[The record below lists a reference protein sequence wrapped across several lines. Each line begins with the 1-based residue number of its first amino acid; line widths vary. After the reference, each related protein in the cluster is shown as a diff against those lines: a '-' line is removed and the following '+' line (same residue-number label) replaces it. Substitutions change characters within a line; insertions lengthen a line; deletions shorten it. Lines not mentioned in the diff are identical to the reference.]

1 MNCKGQ
7 DRSSGVVVSVLI
19 TFYNQ
24 EACVDR
30 AFGSVVSQIAAFPFE
45 ILIGDD
51 GSSDGTW
58 SKIEEWRKRYPDKVR
73 AYQASRDNGVT
84 DPIARAS
91 QNRLSLLREARGEYL
106 VFMDGDDYLCSN
118 QKLQC
123 QYDDFASSP
132 DIGSSCHNFEY
143 VDDCLQRTSVAY
155 PESGKQFDISF
166 AQFWNA
172 CYLPA
177 SCFMFKR
184 PSIDVLEQ
192 ACPENFDDNSIVY
205 LLAQGR
211 PLRYRSD
218 VMFSYVQ
225 QSDSTWNSM
234 DVVKRILVNQRD
246 LLFESSIDYACHK
259 SSLVRHGLELP
270 RLAFVGRKHLALY
283 TGYAEQ
289 LGLFQ
294 DNHFKRIW
302 SALTEGNS
310 FKSIVCRAYVLAYG
324 IRYGFLKVK
333 SIARFNGLN
342 R

>member
-7 DRSSGVVVSVLI
+7 DRSNGAVVSVLI

-30 AFGSVVSQIAAFPFE
+30 ALESVVSQITTFPFE

-73 AYQASRDNGVT
+73 AYRASRDNGVT

-91 QNRLSLLREARGEYL
+91 QNRLSLLREVRGEYL

-118 QKLQC
+118 RKLQS
-123 QYDDFASSP
+123 QYDDFISFP

-143 VDDCLQRTSVAY
+143 VDDGLQRTSVAF
-155 PESGKQFDISF
+155 PESGKRFDIPF
-166 AQFWNA
+166 KQFWNA

-184 PSIDVLEQ
+184 PTLDVLEQ
-192 ACPENFDDNSIVY
+192 ACPENFDDNTIVY
-205 LLAQGR
+205 LLAQGK
-211 PLRYRSD
+211 PLRYKSD

-234 DVVKRILVNQRD
+234 DVVKRVLVNQRD
-246 LLFESSIDYACHK
+246 FLFESSIDYACYA
-259 SSLVRHGLELP
+259 SLLVRHSFELP
-270 RLAFVGRKHLALY
+270 RLAFIGRKHLALY
-283 TGYAEQ
+283 TGYAEK

-294 DNHFKRIW
+294 DNYFRQMW
-302 SALTEGNS
+302 FELTEGNGL
-310 FKSIVCRAYVLAYG
+310 KSIVRRLRMLAHG
-324 IRYGFLKVK
+324 IRYGFPKVK
-333 SIARFNGLN
+333 SIVCFYRLN
-342 R
+342 Q